1 MKKFLGMKVLLALGA
16 VAFSLGITTSSA
28 RADFTLDQL
37 LTGTATGTQTVG
49 GVTFTGTGSG
59 IQVGDKLFDTFV
71 YSTTG
76 TGMPTAANVNVI
88 GVVIGGNIG
97 LEFSGGFGTGVG
109 TISDAKLKFDVT
121 VTDPNSV
128 ITDAHIA
135 GNPDVS
141 GGSGVFN
148 VKETFANA
156 PGSTKIFA
164 ADNGLPGG
172 ASDQLTDGVVFATP
186 LTKLEVQ
193 KDIFASSGTGFP
205 SMSILDQTFSQR
217 TRHVPEPASFA
228 LVGLGLLGTGF
239 AAYRRRKM
247 TV

>member
-1 MKKFLGMKVLLALGA
+1 MKKKFLAKRVLLALGV
-16 VAFSLGITTSSA
+16 VALSLGTATSSA

-37 LTGTATGTQTVG
+37 LAGTATGTQTIG

-59 IQVGDKLFDTFV
+59 IQVGDKLFDTFA

-76 TGMPTAANVNVI
+76 TGMPTAANVNVV

-97 LEFSGGFGTGVG
+97 LEFGGAFGSTFF
-109 TISDAKLKFDVT
+109 TISDAKLKFHVT
-121 VTDPNSV
+121 VTDPDDV
-128 ITDAHIA
+128 ITDAHIQ

-141 GGSGVFN
+141 GGVGFFN
-148 VKETFANA
+148 VKETFDAQPN
-156 PGSTKIFA
+156 SIKIFA
-164 ADNGLPGG
+164 SNNGVTTPT
-172 ASDQLTDGVVFATP
+172 DQLSDSTIFATP
-186 LTKLEVQ
+186 VTTLAVT
-193 KDIFASSGTGFP
+193 KDIFAESDTGRANLSSLT
-205 SMSILDQTFSQR
+205 QTFSQT

-247 TV
+247 AV